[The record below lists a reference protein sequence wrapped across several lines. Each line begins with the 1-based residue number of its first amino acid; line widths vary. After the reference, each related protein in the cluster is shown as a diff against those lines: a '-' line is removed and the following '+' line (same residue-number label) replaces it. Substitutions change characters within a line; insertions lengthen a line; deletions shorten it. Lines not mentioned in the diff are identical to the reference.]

1 MKQNFKN
8 FELII
13 IDGKSTDRTSE
24 IVKKYKRNI
33 KIYISEKDTGIYN
46 AMNKG
51 IKLAKGKIIGI
62 LNSGDEYYPNAL
74 KTIYL
79 YQKKFKKV
87 DLFFGS
93 VKKSRVMSNGNLIFF
108 IPL

>member
-1 MKQNFKN
+1 MLKQNFKN

-24 IVKKYKRNI
+24 IVKNIKRNI

-51 IKLAKGKIIGI
+51 IKLKGKIIGI
-62 LNSGDEYYPNAL
+62 LNSEMNIIQMLL
-74 KTIYL
+74 KQFIYI
-79 YQKKFKKV
+79 KKFKKV
-87 DLFFGS
+87 DLFLG
-93 VKKSRVMSNGNLIFF
+93 VLKKK
-108 IPL
+108 